1 MCKNGRSETDAIL
14 NGVYTF
20 SSYIYCP
27 IFVKFAAKRAV
38 HNIVA
43 WVSLQSAQGRYTFL
57 VGVSGILMTRVQ

>member
-43 WVSLQSAQGRYTFL
+43 
-57 VGVSGILMTRVQ
+57 